1 VGDTVSTCGEGGG
14 EGGRGV
20 RGWGR
25 RERGGLEG
33 GGRREEW
40 KMKRKRV
47 KKSTSAAF
55 SELRLRRG
63 LYI

>member
-1 VGDTVSTCGEGGG
+1 VGEEGKG
-14 EGGRGV
+14 GV
-20 RGWGR
+20 RGR
-25 RERGGLEG
+25 REEG